1 MDKTHIGQVTS
12 SELISKGIILLKI
25 KLMEPDRV
33 DFKAGQYLAV
43 LIPGTEKASYYSIA
57 SSPNKN
63 NEVELIIK
71 EDKKGVGSSYL
82 FSLKEGG
89 SIQLSMPMGQAF
101 LREDS
106 ERNIIFVAGASGAS
120 FIRSMI
126 HYLDEEGQLE
136 HRQIHYFLG
145 TREEDELME
154 PDYMHQLAAKY
165 KGFHFIPALS
175 HQEDWEGHTGLVTE
189 VMERLMPSDMSKWDA
204 YSAGSPAMV
213 QAVADSLIANNQLPA
228 DRFFS
233 DLYTPKEVRIAK

>member
-1 MDKTHIGQVTS
+1 MEVTHSGLVVYS
-12 SELISKGIILLKI
+12 GPVSKGVILLRI
-25 KLMEPDRV
+25 RLTNPEFV

-43 LIPGTEKASYYSIA
+43 LLPNSDKASYYSIA
-57 SSPNKN
+57 SSPNKKK
-63 NEVELIIK
+63 EVELIIK
-71 EDKKGVGSSYL
+71 EDKAGAGSSYL
-82 FSLKEGG
+82 FSLKAGDTI
-89 SIQLSMPMGQAF
+89 SLSMPMGEAF

-106 ERNIIFVAGASGAS
+106 GRNIIFVAGASGAS

-126 HYLDEEGQLE
+126 HYLDEGGQLA

-165 KGFHFIPALS
+165 EGFHFIPALS
-175 HQEDWEGHTGLVTE
+175 EQEDWEGQTGLITE
-189 VMERLMPSDMSKWDA
+189 VMDRLMPKDMSEWDA

-213 QAVADSLIANNQLPA
+213 KAVADSLIANNKLPA

-233 DLYTPKEVRIAK
+233 DLYTPDT